1 MMKPRKPLRVG
12 DGTGELAREVA
23 GLLTLD
29 GKALQQRWRALFGN
43 SPSARL
49 SRNFMIRAL
58 AYKFQEKAL
67 AGLKSS
73 TRRMLDRVAES
84 GAEAALQ
91 GVQKR
96 PATAGTVLIR
106 QWRGRI
112 HRVTVQESDVVYR
125 GRRYESLSEVA
136 RLITGTRWSGP
147 RFFGLKARA
156 KETVNG

>member
-1 MMKPRKPLRVG
+1 MKAKKPLRVG

-23 GLLTLD
+23 QLLTLD
-29 GKALQQRWRALFGN
+29 AQALRERWKSLFGGN
-43 SPSARL
+43 PSPRL
-49 SRNFMIRAL
+49 GRHFMIRAI
-58 AYKFQEKAL
+58 AYTLQEKAL
-67 AGLKSS
+67 AGLKPS
-73 TRRMLDRVAES
+73 TRRMLDRLAES

-96 PATAGTVLIR
+96 QANAGTVLIR
-106 QWRGRI
+106 QWRGTI
-112 HRVTVQESDVVYR
+112 HRVTVQEGDVVYR

-156 KETVNG
+156 KETANG